1 MYYWIN
7 NLYEQGDSHL
17 TPIFFKDGHLCLK
30 RRTIFVPNFLYPSV
44 SLWISLLHFISP
56 FLCLYMLYVMC
67 ACVCS
72 LCAFICFMYIVLCA
86 CMCFLLACALVKVGG
101 MQFIPYFI
109 TPHLVVKDELFF
121 SAYLKLHFWLVWLV
135 SLPSNICLHAV
146 RVTCTTVTHDFCM
159 DSRNLR
165 NSIPLLIIASA
176 LTDWAISA
184 VPISLC
190 KCLIFSNR
198 KLDCLYN

>member
-7 NLYEQGDSHL
+7 NLYEQGDTHL

-30 RRTIFVPNFLYPSV
+30 GRTIFVPNFLYPSV

-56 FLCLYMLYVMC
+56 FLCLYMLYLMC

-86 CMCFLLACALVKVGG
+86 CMCFLLACALVKIGG

-109 TPHLVVKDELFF
+109 TPHLVVKDEFFF
-121 SAYLKLHFWLVWLV
+121 SIPETSFLAGLACESPIKHLSPCCECYMHYSHIWLLHGF
-135 SLPSNICLHAV
+135 
-146 RVTCTTVTHDFCM
+146 
-159 DSRNLR
+159 
-165 NSIPLLIIASA
+165 
-176 LTDWAISA
+176 
-184 VPISLC
+184 
-190 KCLIFSNR
+190 
-198 KLDCLYN
+198 

>member
-30 RRTIFVPNFLYPSV
+30 GRTIFVPNFLYPSV

-67 ACVCS
+67 ACVC
-72 LCAFICFMYIVLCA
+72 
-86 CMCFLLACALVKVGG
+86 FLLACALVKVGG

-109 TPHLVVKDELFF
+109 TPHLVVKDEFFF

-135 SLPSNICLHAV
+135 SLPSNTCLHAV
-146 RVTCTTVTHDFCM
+146 RVTCTTVTPDFCM
-159 DSRNLR
+159 GSRNLR

>member
-7 NLYEQGDSHL
+7 NLYEQEESHL
-17 TPIFFKDGHLCLK
+17 THIFFKRWSSLSEGKDN
-30 RRTIFVPNFLYPSV
+30 FVPNFLSPSV
-44 SLWISLLHFISP
+44 CLWISLLHFISP

-109 TPHLVVKDELFF
+109 TPHHVVKDEFFFF
-121 SAYLKLHFWLVWLV
+121 S
-135 SLPSNICLHAV
+135 
-146 RVTCTTVTHDFCM
+146 
-159 DSRNLR
+159 
-165 NSIPLLIIASA
+165 IPEASF
-176 LTDWAISA
+176 L
-184 VPISLC
+184 ISLAC
-190 KCLIFSNR
+190 ASPIKHLSPCCEGYMHYSHIWLLHGF
-198 KLDCLYN
+198 